1 MNWNRK
7 SLLLLGAAAVCFTT
21 GSLRAADVAGSFTLP
36 SQTNWGLAA
45 LSPGQ
50 YTFTLNRSAIDGRII
65 VYKGTKPVLM
75 VLSQGVAESGTSG
88 ESSMKIVNGRVR
100 YLRLAPAGLTFSYAP
115 HKKEAQLMA
124 GRPAQR
130 ETSLLVATK

>member
-7 SLLLLGAAAVCFTT
+7 TLLLLGAATVCFTT

-50 YTFTLNRSAIDGRII
+50 YTFTLDRTSIDGRIT

-75 VLSQGVAESGTSG
+75 VISQGIAETRTSG

-115 HKKEAQLMA
+115 HKKEAQAMA
-124 GRPAQR
+124 GRRVQPDK
-130 ETSLLVATK
+130 TVLVATR

>member
-7 SLLLLGAAAVCFTT
+7 SLLLGAAALCFTT

-50 YTFTLNRSAIDGRII
+50 YTFTLNRSSIDGRIT

-75 VLSQGVAESGTSG
+75 VISQGVAETKTSG

-100 YLRLAPAGLTFSYAP
+100 YLRLAPAGLTFSYAT
-115 HKKEAQLMA
+115 HKKEAQFMA
-124 GRPAQR
+124 GQPPQA
-130 ETSLLVATK
+130 EKTVLIATR